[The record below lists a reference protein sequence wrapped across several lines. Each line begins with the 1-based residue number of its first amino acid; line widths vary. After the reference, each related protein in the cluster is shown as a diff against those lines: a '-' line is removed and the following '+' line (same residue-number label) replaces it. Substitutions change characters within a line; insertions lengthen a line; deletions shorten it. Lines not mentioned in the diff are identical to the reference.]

1 MAYKWNSFTG
11 SLDDVNYGS
20 SFNSSGELQ
29 VGNVVSTAV
38 SLLEAKAIKFY
49 QGIAGAVVPATIS
62 ILAGQPIPIGMG
74 LTFTYAGNIP
84 ETQPVSVVSGI
95 RKGQPIPIGMGLTN
109 TYADD
114 IN

>member
-1 MAYKWNSFTG
+1 MAWKWNGFTG

-29 VGNVVSTAV
+29 MGNVISTAV
-38 SLLEAKAIKFY
+38 SLFEGKAIKYY
-49 QGIAGAVVPATIS
+49 QSIGGIIPTGIS

-84 ETQPVSVVSGI
+84 ETQPITAGI

-114 IN
+114 TN

>member
-29 VGNVVSTAV
+29 IGNVVSTAV

-49 QGIAGAVVPATIS
+49 QGIVGPIVPATIS

-74 LTFTYAGNIP
+74 LTFTYAGDIP
-84 ETQPVSVVSGI
+84 TAQTGSGMRI
-95 RKGQPIPIGMGLTN
+95 KKGQPILIGMGLTD

-114 IN
+114 TN